1 MGVTQLRSLRQRLQT
16 RPAPRAGS
24 PTHPP
29 RMGSA
34 LKGPFHLSQVPDGLL
49 DGQ

>member
-1 MGVTQLRSLRQRLQT
+1 MGETRVHSRQG
-16 RPAPRAGS
+16 RPAKRADS